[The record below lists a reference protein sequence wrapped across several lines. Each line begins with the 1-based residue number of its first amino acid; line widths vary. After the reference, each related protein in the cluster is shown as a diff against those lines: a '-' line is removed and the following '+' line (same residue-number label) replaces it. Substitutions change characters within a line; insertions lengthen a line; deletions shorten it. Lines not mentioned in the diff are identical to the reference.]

1 MKMWAFIPLV
11 LVTMLLSAGSALALD
26 MEYYTYGGFN
36 PIVQAFV
43 RIALIFSDASYQG
56 LIFVMTVIGIMAG
69 AAAWIARATTGA
81 RIIPL
86 TWTVPVVFRR
96 HRLFGRLLF
105 PRAISPSMTQVLTR
119 FQTVGDIPDGI
130 VFTARDA
137 EP

>member
-1 MKMWAFIPLV
+1 MVGVRTMQKKVLYLLV
-11 LVTMLLSAGSALALD
+11 LAGVLLSAGQALALD

-36 PIVQAFV
+36 PIVQAFI

-86 TWTVPVVFRR
+86 TW
-96 HRLFGRLLF
+96 
-105 PRAISPSMTQVLTR
+105 
-119 FQTVGDIPDGI
+119 
-130 VFTARDA
+130 
-137 EP
+137 